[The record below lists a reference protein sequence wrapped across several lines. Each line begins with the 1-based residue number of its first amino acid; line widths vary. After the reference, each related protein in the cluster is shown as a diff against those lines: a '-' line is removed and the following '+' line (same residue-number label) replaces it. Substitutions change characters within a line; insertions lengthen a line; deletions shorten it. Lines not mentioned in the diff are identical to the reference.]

1 MRPHIR
7 RPALLVVA
15 ALAIGSGIAITGTA
29 PAFAATEDIPPSL
42 SILSAGNAG
51 VVVTA
56 AGLIYVADAPANLI
70 DIYDANGGYL
80 GDIYGTHTGL
90 SGPTGL
96 AVDSS
101 GNVYA
106 ANQGDN
112 SITVYSA
119 SARNDANPSRD
130 ITGGDT
136 NLDGVRGVAVDSAGH
151 VYATDYP
158 ANEVTIY
165 APAATDD
172 AVPIATIGGGG
183 TQLDGPYGA
192 ALDPTTGILY
202 VSNLLGGTVSEYT
215 APLTSPVSPVR
226 VISGLAS
233 PLGVAVDA
241 SGNVFAA
248 NYTANSVNEYDPTA
262 DGPATPT
269 TTIAG
274 ASTTLNGP
282 AGLFVDPAGDVFV
295 TSATSIS
302 EAEFSPAPTITA
314 VSPRSG
320 PTTGGTTVTVT
331 GTGFGPTTELDVDGV
346 PTAVSGQTATG
357 LSFVSATHGVGAVD
371 LVVTTLG
378 GTVTAA
384 DGFTYN
390 PVLATTG
397 VDPTVP
403 LEIGAS
409 LLALGIVVVVVA
421 AIIRRV
427 RRRKP
432 DAHPKANQRT
442 PKTGLED

>member
-1 MRPHIR
+1 MRPLIR
-7 RPALLVVA
+7 RPAILAVI
-15 ALAIGSGIAITGTA
+15 ALAIGSGIALGGTT
-29 PAFAATEDIPPSL
+29 PAFAAIEDVPPSL
-42 SILSAGNAG
+42 SISSAGNAG

-96 AVDSS
+96 ALDSS
-101 GNVYA
+101 GNIYA

-119 SARNDANPSRD
+119 NARNDASPSRD
-130 ITGGDT
+130 ISGSDT
-136 NLDGVRGVAVDSAGH
+136 ELDGPRGVAVDSAGD

-165 APAATDD
+165 APGATDD
-172 AVPIATIGGGG
+172 AVPIATIGGGA

-192 ALDPTTGILY
+192 AVDQATGILY
-202 VSNLLGGTVSEYT
+202 VSNLLGGTVSEYASPLT
-215 APLTSPVSPVR
+215 GPAAPLR
-226 VISGLAS
+226 VISALAS
-233 PLGVAVDA
+233 PLGVAVDG
-241 SGNVFAA
+241 SGNVYAA
-248 NYTANSVNEYDPTA
+248 NYGGDSVAEFDPAA
-262 DGPATPT
+262 DGAAVPT
-269 TTIAG
+269 TTIGG
-274 ASTTLNGP
+274 ATTTLSGP
-282 AGLFVDPAGDVFV
+282 AGLFVDAAGDLFV
-295 TSATSIS
+295 TSATTIS

-314 VSPRSG
+314 VSPTSG

-331 GTGFGPTTELDVDGV
+331 GTGFGPTIGLEVDGV
-346 PTAVSGQTATG
+346 PTPITGQTATG
-357 LSFVSATHGVGAVD
+357 FSFVTAAHGVGAVD

-378 GTVTAA
+378 GTATAA
-384 DGFTYN
+384 DSFRYD

-403 LEIGAS
+403 LEVGAS
-409 LLALGIVVVVVA
+409 LLALGIVVVVVV

-432 DAHPKANQRT
+432 DAHP
-442 PKTGLED
+442 